1 MKEPKIFK
9 MTRKGLEERKKSLEA
24 LKNAN
29 NELDKVIALAL
40 KNDSEADI
48 KDFIRQKEIN
58 NSMIN
63 SLEFSI
69 ENAEIIEILDMDD
82 ELVNIGDILDT
93 NFIFAPDDEEEMTI
107 QLVGGEGSTHDSKV
121 SINSAVGKAIYGRK
135 IGETVSYKANNN
147 NNVKVKL
154 LRKVKPNNPA
164 NK

>member
-9 MTRKGLEERKKSLEA
+9 MTRKGLEERKNSINA
-24 LKNAN
+24 LRNEN
-29 NELDKVIALAL
+29 NELDKIIALTL
-40 KNDSEADI
+40 KNDPEADI
-48 KDFIRQKEIN
+48 SDLINQQKVN
-58 NSMIN
+58 NNMIN

-69 ENAEIIEILDMDD
+69 DNAEIIEILDMDD

-147 NNVKVKL
+147 NVKVKL
-154 LRKVKPNNPA
+154 LRKVKPNNPS